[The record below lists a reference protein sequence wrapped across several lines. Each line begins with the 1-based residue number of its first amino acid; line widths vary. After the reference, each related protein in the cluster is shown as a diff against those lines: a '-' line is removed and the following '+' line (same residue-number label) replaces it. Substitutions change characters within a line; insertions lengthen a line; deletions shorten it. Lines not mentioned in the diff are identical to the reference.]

1 MAKCTRAAR
10 LFGYTVK
17 DDMLCLVMKRY
28 PQNLAQFITTFPGG
42 RVPAT
47 QAVHKGVLLFTAL
60 AELHA
65 AGIIARV

>member
-1 MAKCTRAAR
+1 
-10 LFGYTVK
+10 
-17 DDMLCLVMKRY
+17 MKRY
-28 PQNLAQFITTFPGG
+28 PQTLAQFITTFPGG
-42 RVPAT
+42 RVPLT